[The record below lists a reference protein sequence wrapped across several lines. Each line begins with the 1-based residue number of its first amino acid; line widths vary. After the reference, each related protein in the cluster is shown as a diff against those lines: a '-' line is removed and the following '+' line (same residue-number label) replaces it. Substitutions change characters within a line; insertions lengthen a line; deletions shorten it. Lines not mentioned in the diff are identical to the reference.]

1 MPLAA
6 RSDRM
11 KILIIEDEIKLSNIL
26 LQGLKEQG
34 MAVDVA
40 RDGATGLQ
48 SAAAAPYD
56 AIILD
61 VMLPKKNGFQVL
73 QELREAGDK
82 TPVLMLTTRSGVE
95 DRVRGLDLGA
105 DDYLPKP
112 FAFQELLA
120 RLRAIT
126 RRPQVE
132 PQTTLKLADLELNP
146 QKREV
151 KRAGQLLELTAREFA
166 LLEFLLRHQD
176 VVVTRAMILDQVW
189 DAGYEFDSGSNVV
202 EVYINYLRRKIDQP
216 FTGKL
221 IHTVRG
227 AGYLLGERP

>member
-1 MPLAA
+1 
-6 RSDRM
+6 
-11 KILIIEDEIKLSNIL
+11 
-26 LQGLKEQG
+26 
-34 MAVDVA
+34 VDVA
-40 RDGATGLQ
+40 RDGESGLQ
-48 SAAAAPYD
+48 WAAGNAYD
-56 AIILD
+56 AIVLD

-73 QELREAGDK
+73 ETLRGAGDK
-82 TPVLMLTTRSGVE
+82 TPVLMLTARAGVE

-112 FAFQELLA
+112 FAFKELLA

-132 PQTTLKLADLELNP
+132 PQTTLKVADLELNP

-151 KRAGQLLELTAREFA
+151 RRAGRLVELTAREFA
-166 LLEFLLRHQD
+166 LLEFLMRRKD

-189 DAGYEFDSGSNVV
+189 DSGYDFDGASNVV
-202 EVYINYLRRKIDQP
+202 EVYINYLRRKVDQP
-216 FTGKL
+216 FPVRL

-227 AGYLLGERP
+227 AGYLLGEKT

>member
-1 MPLAA
+1 
-6 RSDRM
+6 
-11 KILIIEDEIKLSNIL
+11 
-26 LQGLKEQG
+26 

-40 RDGATGLQ
+40 RDGESGLQ
-48 SAAAAPYD
+48 WAAGNAYD
-56 AIILD
+56 AIVLD

-73 QELREAGDK
+73 ETLRGAGDK
-82 TPVLMLTTRSGVE
+82 TPVLMLTARAGVE

-112 FAFQELLA
+112 FAFKELLA

-132 PQTTLKLADLELNP
+132 PQTTLKVADLELNP

-151 KRAGQLLELTAREFA
+151 RRAGRLVELTAREFA
-166 LLEFLLRHQD
+166 LLEFLMRRKD

-189 DAGYEFDSGSNVV
+189 DSGYDFDGASNVV
-202 EVYINYLRRKIDQP
+202 EVYINYLRRKVDQP
-216 FTGKL
+216 FPVRL

-227 AGYLLGERP
+227 AGYLLGEKT

>member
-1 MPLAA
+1 
-6 RSDRM
+6 
-11 KILIIEDEIKLSNIL
+11 
-26 LQGLKEQG
+26 

-40 RDGATGLQ
+40 RKGDAGLQ
-48 SAAAAPYD
+48 AALAGAYD
-56 AIILD
+56 AVILD
-61 VMLPKKNGFQVL
+61 VMLPGKNGFEVL
-73 QELREAGDK
+73 RELRAAADK
-82 TPVLMLTTRSGVE
+82 TPVLMLTARSGIE

-112 FAFQELLA
+112 FAFRELLA

-132 PQTTLKLADLELNP
+132 PQTTLKVADLELNP

-151 KRAGQLLELTAREFA
+151 RRAGQTIELTAREFA
-166 LLEFLLRHQD
+166 LLEYLVRQKD

-189 DAGYEFDSGSNVV
+189 DAGYDFEGGSNVV

-216 FTGKL
+216 FATRL

-227 AGYLLGERP
+227 TGYILGEKA

>member
-1 MPLAA
+1 
-6 RSDRM
+6 M
-11 KILIIEDEIKLSNIL
+11 KILIVEDELKLSNIL

-40 RDGATGLQ
+40 RDGESGLQ
-48 SAAAAPYD
+48 WAAGNAYD
-56 AIILD
+56 AIVLD

-73 QELREAGDK
+73 ETLRGAGDK
-82 TPVLMLTTRSGVE
+82 TPVLMLTARAGVE

-112 FAFQELLA
+112 FAFKELLA

-132 PQTTLKLADLELNP
+132 PQTTLKVADLELNP

-151 KRAGQLLELTAREFA
+151 RRAGRLVELTAREFA
-166 LLEFLLRHQD
+166 LLEFLMRRKD

-189 DAGYEFDSGSNVV
+189 DSGYDFDGASNVV
-202 EVYINYLRRKIDQP
+202 EVYINYLRRKVDQP
-216 FTGKL
+216 FPVRL

-227 AGYLLGERP
+227 AGYLLGEKT